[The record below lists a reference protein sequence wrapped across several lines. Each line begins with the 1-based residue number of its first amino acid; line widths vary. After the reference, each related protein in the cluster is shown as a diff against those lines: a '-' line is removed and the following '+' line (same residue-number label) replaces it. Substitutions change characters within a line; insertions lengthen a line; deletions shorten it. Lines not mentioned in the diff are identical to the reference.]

1 MILDMLDGGMAHID
15 SRGYVPHF
23 TYGKIIQRRVDR
35 VSLLLVGGDRETH
48 MFIYYDLHH
57 GQAITRPKLPLPRLC
72 HIRLSLCLRSSAKLH
87 L

>member
-48 MFIYYDLHH
+48 MFI
-57 GQAITRPKLPLPRLC
+57 
-72 HIRLSLCLRSSAKLH
+72 
-87 L
+87 